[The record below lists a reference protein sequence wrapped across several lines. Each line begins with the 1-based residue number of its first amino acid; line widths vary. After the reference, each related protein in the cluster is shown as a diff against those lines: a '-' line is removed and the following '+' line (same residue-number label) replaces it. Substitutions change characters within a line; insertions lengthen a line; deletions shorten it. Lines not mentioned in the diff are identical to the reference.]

1 MHIQAG
7 NARSTSELQNWL
19 TFLDFYNYLSNLYI
33 MFSRVTVS
41 LFFVGVA
48 LGSPWLVRDW
58 LESSHGGKPASRGP
72 GMIASLETKAKA
84 AFRSDFASKSKP
96 AKETD
101 VASERSSP
109 LLASQSSRIVEG
121 VALPANAKGGGI
133 RIPFFGQGSV
143 AQTARTIAITKE
155 ARGKMRNDLLA
166 IGAKVGDPVF
176 LRLFKEER
184 ELEVWMNVG
193 GEIPFVLYKVFRL
206 TDCAGV
212 PGPKLREGDG
222 QAPEGFYVGTASSLR
237 PETRHHL
244 GIDLGYPNAFDLAHG
259 RTGGDMMIHG
269 GVSAAGAFSLTREG
283 IEEVYTLT
291 DAGIREGQKVVQIHL
306 FPFRMSDQLMETAW
320 KSSPSEL
327 EFWMNLKEGY
337 DFFEN
342 AGMPPAV
349 AVEAGRYVFR
359 FDEK

>member
-1 MHIQAG
+1 
-7 NARSTSELQNWL
+7 
-19 TFLDFYNYLSNLYI
+19 

-41 LFFVGVA
+41 LFFVGVG

-58 LESSHGGKPASRGP
+58 LASSHGGRASRES
-72 GMIASLETKAKA
+72 GMLASLEVKAKS
-84 AFRSDFASKSKP
+84 AFRSDPASKTRPEKET
-96 AKETD
+96 ETD
-101 VASERSSP
+101 VAAERSSP
-109 LLASQSSRIVEG
+109 RLASQASRIVEG
-121 VALPANAKGGGI
+121 VALPASAKGGDF
-133 RIPFFGQGSV
+133 RIPFFGKSNV
-143 AQTARTIAITKE
+143 AQTPRTIAITKE
-155 ARGKMRNDLLA
+155 AGDKMRDDLLS

-193 GEIPFVLYKVFRL
+193 GENPFVLYKVFRL
-206 TDCAGV
+206 TDSAGV

-222 QAPEGFYVGTASSLR
+222 QAPEGFYFGTPSSLR

-244 GIDLGYPNAFDLAHG
+244 GIDLGYPNALDLALG
-259 RTGGDMMIHG
+259 RTGGDMMLHG

-283 IEEVYTLT
+283 IEEVYTLS
-291 DAGIREGQKVVQIHL
+291 DAAFREGQKVVPIHL
-306 FPFRMSDQLMETAW
+306 FPFRMSDQRMETAW
-320 KSSPSEL
+320 KSRPSEL